1 MVSAL
6 GAGLDWKPRCAP
18 QLPWHPGSL
27 WEVALTGEGSVLR
40 RGVTSG
46 LAAAAFRR
54 SQQRCGRR
62 WLWQGLRG
70 LAEAERGHTGTG
82 GGVTRVR
89 MEPAPTPAPQ

>member
-6 GAGLDWKPRCAP
+6 GAGLGWKPRRAP
-18 QLPWHPGSL
+18 QLPWHP

-89 MEPAPTPAPQ
+89 MEPAPMPAAY